1 MTAWTGKTRVAILGG
16 GMAAMTAAYQLSEH
30 PEYDVSVYSI
40 GWRLGGQGSSGR
52 NLEQAAR
59 IEEHG
64 LHLWFGFYENAF
76 NVMRRCYTALGRA
89 PGEPLANIED
99 AFKGIDELTLV
110 EDYAGQHIPWHIQF
124 PVADFQPGDE
134 NEAATLWDSLVL
146 MVKWMVEYL
155 EKTPVAGEL
164 APALK
169 PGNFLER
176 IWHWLLGLL
185 NGQPAAPAENSAE
198 AQLPDWVITA
208 IENVDATL
216 DEAIDRVDVWLL
228 RQAMQF
234 AQALA
239 DDVAQHGKDDH
250 NALVWLIAEAM
261 KHLWA
266 RVKAQVTTND
276 ETRRLW
282 IMAYLGATLPAGILT
297 DRSLFDGFDDQDRYD
312 LTEWLYRHHLIGDPL
327 ANDLTYKSDIL
338 QTYYDLTFHFEDG
351 DTNRPCAAAG
361 VSLVTLLRMF
371 FGYKGSL
378 LWHMESAMGDTVFA
392 PMYEVLAR
400 RGVQFNFF
408 SRVVSL
414 GLSADKKALDTVT
427 ISRQINLR
435 VGVYNPLVLV
445 KGLPCWPSEPL
456 YDQIV
461 EGQTLREEHID
472 LERSLGWGPWKDTG
486 GEITLKAG
494 DDFDVVILGIG
505 IGALAPICSELQAA
519 SQKWADMLDC
529 IKTVQT
535 QAIQLWFKPDSAE
548 LGVPRTIPVT
558 GGYVEPYSSLTDFTN
573 LLAYE
578 NWPSQH
584 EPHYL
589 TYSCG
594 VLKHEPDETQEN
606 SQARVKQAALDFLQ
620 RDASPLWPKGTL
632 RHDPES
638 LKWSDLV
645 APDDLI
651 GKARLDAQ
659 YWRANVDPIERYVL
673 SLPGTNQYRLKAD
686 QSGFD
691 RLILTGNWI
700 DTGFNIAC
708 IESAAMAGMQAAR
721 VLTGE
726 PVYIVGE
733 KDTAV

>member
-1 MTAWTGKTRVAILGG
+1 MTESTRKTRVAILGG

-30 PEYDVSVYSI
+30 PEYEVSVYSI

-52 NLEQAAR
+52 NLQQAAR

-89 PGEPLANIED
+89 PGEPLATIQD
-99 AFKGIDELTLV
+99 AFKAIGELTLV
-110 EDYAGQHIPWHIQF
+110 EDYNGQHLPWHIQF
-124 PVADFQPGDE
+124 PIADFQPGDG
-134 NEAATLWDSLVL
+134 NEAASLWDSLVL
-146 MVKWMVEYL
+146 MIKWMVEYL
-155 EKTPVAGEL
+155 EKTPVVGE
-164 APALK
+164 PPPE

-176 IWHWLLGLL
+176 IWRWLLNLL
-185 NGQPAAPAENSAE
+185 TGQRAAPATGKTDL
-198 AQLPDWVITA
+198 QLPDWLITA

-216 DEAIDRVDVWLL
+216 DEVVDQAEVWLL
-228 RQAMQF
+228 RQAVKF

-239 DDVAQHGKDDH
+239 DDIAQHGKDDH
-250 NALVWLIAEAM
+250 NALVWLITEAM
-261 KHLWA
+261 KHTWA
-266 RVKAQVTTND
+266 KVKGQVTTHD

-282 IMAYLGATLPAGILT
+282 IMAYLGATMIAGILA
-297 DRSLFDGFDDQDRYD
+297 DKSLVDGFDDQDRYE
-312 LTEWLYRHHLIGDPL
+312 LVEWLYRHQLVDDAL
-327 ANDLTYKSDIL
+327 ANDLTYRSDVL

-351 DTNRPCAAAG
+351 DTKRPRAAAG

-392 PMYEVLAR
+392 PMYQVLVR

-414 GLSADKKALDTVT
+414 GLSADQKALDTVT
-427 ISRQINLR
+427 ISRQVNLK
-435 VGVYNPLVLV
+435 VGTYNPLVLV

-456 YDQIV
+456 YDQTV
-461 EGQTLREEHID
+461 EGETLRQEQID

-486 GEITLKAG
+486 GEMTLKAG
-494 DDFDVVILGIG
+494 DDFDYVILGIG
-505 IGALAPICSELQAA
+505 IGALRPLCTELSAA
-519 SQKWADMLDC
+519 SQKWADMLNG

-535 QAIQLWFKPDSAE
+535 QAIQVWFKPDSAE
-548 LGVPRTIPVT
+548 LGVPQTIPVT
-558 GGYVEPYSSLTDFTN
+558 GGYAEPYSSLTDFSN
-573 LLAYE
+573 LIAYE
-578 NWPSQH
+578 NWPNQDQ
-584 EPHYL
+584 PHYL

-594 VLKHEPDETQEN
+594 VLKDERDETQED
-606 SQARVKQAALDFLQ
+606 SQARVKRVALDFLH
-620 RDASPLWPKGTL
+620 RDASPLWPKGTR
-632 RHDPES
+632 RHDPDS
-638 LKWSDLV
+638 LKWGDLI
-645 APDDLI
+645 APDDLK
-651 GKARLDAQ
+651 GSARFDAQ

-673 SLPGTNQYRLKAD
+673 SLPGTNRFRLKAD

-691 RLILTGNWI
+691 HLILTGNWI

-708 IESAAMAGMQAAR
+708 IESAAIAGMQAAR

-733 KDTAV
+733 KTTAV

>member
-1 MTAWTGKTRVAILGG
+1 MTESTKKTRVAILGG
-16 GMAAMTAAYQLSEH
+16 GMAALTAAFQLSEH
-30 PEYDVSVYSI
+30 PEYEVSVYSI

-76 NVMRRCYTALGRA
+76 NVMRRCYAALGRA
-89 PGEPLANIED
+89 PGEPLATIQA

-110 EDYAGQHIPWHIQF
+110 EDYNGQHLPWHIQF
-124 PVADFQPGDE
+124 PIADFQPGDD
-134 NEAATLWDSLVL
+134 NEAAALWDSLVL
-146 MVKWMVEYL
+146 MIKWMAEYL
-155 EKTPVAGEL
+155 EKTPVVGE
-164 APALK
+164 PPPE

-176 IWHWLLGLL
+176 IWQWLLRLL
-185 NGQPAAPAENSAE
+185 SGQPTAPATNNAE
-198 AQLPDWVITA
+198 LQLPDWLITT
-208 IENVDATL
+208 IENVEATL
-216 DEAIDRVDVWLL
+216 DEEVDRVETWLL
-228 RQAMQF
+228 RQAVKF

-239 DDVAQHGKDDH
+239 DDITHHGQDDH
-250 NALVWLIAEAM
+250 TALVWLIQEAM
-261 KHLWA
+261 KHTWA
-266 RVKAQVTTND
+266 KVKDQVTTND

-282 IMAYLGATLPAGILT
+282 IMAYLGATLIAGILK
-297 DRSLFDGFDDQDRYD
+297 DKSLFDGFDDQDQYD
-312 LTEWLYRHHLIGDPL
+312 LVEWLYRHQLIDDPQ
-327 ANDLTYKSDIL
+327 ANDLTYRSDVL
-338 QTYYDLTFHFEDG
+338 QTYYDLTFHYEDS
-351 DTNRPCAAAG
+351 DTQKPSVAAG
-361 VSLVTLLRMF
+361 VSLVTLLRML

-392 PMYEVLAR
+392 PMYQVLAR

-408 SRVVSL
+408 SRAVSL
-414 GLSADKKALDTVT
+414 GLSADKTALSTVT
-427 ISRQINLR
+427 ISRQINLK
-435 VGVYNPLVLV
+435 VGAYDPLVLV

-461 EGQTLREEHID
+461 EGETLRREQID

-494 DDFDVVILGIG
+494 DDFDYVILGIG
-505 IGALAPICSELQAA
+505 IGALTPICTELSAA
-519 SQKWADMLDC
+519 SPKWADMLNG

-548 LGVPRTIPVT
+548 LGVPQTIPVT
-558 GGYVEPYSSLTDFTN
+558 GGYVEPYSSLTDFSN
-573 LLAYE
+573 LIAYE
-578 NWPSQH
+578 NWPKQN

-594 VLKHEPDETQEN
+594 VLKDKPNETQEN
-606 SQARVKQAALDFLQ
+606 SQARVKRAGLDFLQ
-620 RDASPLWPKGTL
+620 RDASPLWPKGTRRSDPDSL
-632 RHDPES
+632 R
-638 LKWSDLV
+638 WSDLI
-645 APDDLI
+645 APDDLK
-651 GKARLDAQ
+651 GSARFDAQ

-673 SLPGTNQYRLKAD
+673 SLPKTNQFRLKAD

-691 RLILTGNWI
+691 HLILTGNWI

-708 IESAAMAGMQAAR
+708 IESAAIAGMQAAR

-733 KDTAV
+733 KTTAV

>member
-1 MTAWTGKTRVAILGG
+1 MTVSSKKTRVAILGG

-30 PEYDVSVYSI
+30 PEYEVSVYSI

-52 NLEQAAR
+52 NLQQAAR

-89 PGEPLANIED
+89 PGEPLATVED
-99 AFKGIDELTLV
+99 AFKGINELTLV
-110 EDYAGQHIPWHIQF
+110 EDYNDQHLPWQIQF
-124 PVADFQPGDE
+124 PIADFQPGDA

-146 MVKWMVEYL
+146 MIKWMAEYI
-155 EKTPVAGEL
+155 EKTPLAGGRPTSSEQ
-164 APALK
+164 
-169 PGNFLER
+169 GDILER
-176 IWHWLLGLL
+176 IWRWLQNLLGSW
-185 NGQPAAPAENSAE
+185 SATPTIE
-198 AQLPDWVITA
+198 DAVQLPDWLTTA
-208 IENVDATL
+208 IENAEATIDDAS
-216 DEAIDRVDVWLL
+216 DRVEVWLL
-228 RQAMQF
+228 RQAVLF

-239 DDVAQHGKDDH
+239 DDITRHGKDDH
-250 NALVWLIAEAM
+250 NVLVWLTREAM

-266 RVKAQVTTND
+266 EVKDQVTADD

-282 IMAYLGATLPAGILT
+282 IIAYLGATMIAGILK
-297 DRSLFDGFDDQDRYD
+297 DKSLFDGFDDQDQYD
-312 LTEWLYRHHLIGDPL
+312 LVEWLYLHQLIDDPL
-327 ANDLTYKSDIL
+327 ANDLTYRSDVL
-338 QTYYDLTFHFEDG
+338 QTYYDLTFHYEDG
-351 DTNRPCAAAG
+351 DIQRPRVAAG

-392 PMYEVLAR
+392 PIYQVLAR

-414 GLSADKKALDTVT
+414 GLSADKTALDTVT
-427 ISRQINLR
+427 ISRQINLK
-435 VGVYNPLVLV
+435 VGSYDPLVLV
-445 KGLPCWPSEPL
+445 KGLPCWPNEPL
-456 YDQIV
+456 YDQIE
-461 EGQTLREEHID
+461 EGEELRQEHID

-494 DDFDVVILGIG
+494 EDFDYVILGIG
-505 IGALAPICSELQAA
+505 IGALPPLCTELSAA

-548 LGVPRTIPVT
+548 LGVPQTIPVT
-558 GGYVEPYSSLTDFTN
+558 GGYVEPYSSLTDFSN
-573 LLAYE
+573 LITYE
-578 NWPSQH
+578 NWPKQ
-584 EPHYL
+584 ELPHYL

-594 VLKHEPDETQEN
+594 VMKHIPGETQEN
-606 SQARVKQAALDFLQ
+606 SQARVKRVALDFLQ
-620 RDASPLWPKGTL
+620 RDASPLWPKGT
-632 RHDPES
+632 RHHDPAS
-638 LKWSDLV
+638 LKWSDLI
-645 APDDLI
+645 APDDLK
-651 GKARLDAQ
+651 GMARFDAQ

-673 SLPGTNQYRLKAD
+673 SLPRTNQYRLKAD

-691 RLILTGNWI
+691 HLILTGNWI

-708 IESAAMAGMQAAR
+708 IESAAIAGMQAAR

-733 KDTAV
+733 KDNAV